1 MMKTPILSL
10 LLCAVRCRQS
20 RNTTF
25 TLNARGEVVADS
37 AFIDPFVWIN
47 PTVEYEPL
55 YSRTLFTP
63 GFSGSY
69 TVKLYRYRIAE
80 RRRYFSIVEID
91 CGSKQVL
98 RMIQTDGWD
107 KFAGY
112 SPTSDYYKLVRLDDS
127 TYALLF
133 VGFNYASE
141 PGWLTIVIL
150 RGGQATLVYN
160 KGRHITSL
168 TRIVEDSYD
177 QAISRAVPEY
187 ARFAVRGDL
196 SGRQFAEVAQG
207 GIEFFTKPPITRN

>member
-1 MMKTPILSL
+1 MKRL
-10 LLCAVRCRQS
+10 LLITVMLGVAICYAKAQS
-20 RNTTF
+20 DIYMM
-25 TLNARGEVVADS
+25 NARGEVIADS

-63 GFSGSY
+63 GLSGSY
-69 TVKLYRYRIAE
+69 TVKLYRYKNSE
-80 RRRYFSIVEID
+80 NDGGYFSIVEID

-107 KFAGY
+107 KFDPDY

-141 PGWLTIVIL
+141 PGLLTIVIL

-168 TRIVEDSYD
+168 AENPLKIHT
-177 QAISRAVPEY
+177 ISQFLEAVPESTHASLY
-187 ARFAVRGDL
+187 
-196 SGRQFAEVAQG
+196 EVIYQDG
-207 GIEFFTKPPITRN
+207 NLLKWRKGKN